1 MREKVHLEVASCF
14 GTLNGLKK
22 VYDTLVNILAIGLR
36 GSLECCTFAV
46 SLLNATTLMLQTFI
60 VLTLLVLVVDAL
72 GWVRFLWFISIGYGA
87 SIAAIAIAL
96 GVMHYDTLSLPS
108 ALLLLLGVIYGF
120 RLAGYLLVREL
131 SSANYRKTISYD
143 AKQGSDYPLVA
154 SVSIWLSCVL
164 LYLCQMTP
172 VIVRVQQEAER
183 LQPSSVVPI
192 GGGLVWAG
200 IAIAALGLLTEA
212 VADQQKNAAKQLA
225 PQRFVDTGLYRIVR
239 CPNYF
244 GEVIFWTGILTSG
257 LGTMDAWWQW
267 LMALTGYVAIVYIMF
282 SGARRL
288 ELRQDHN
295 YGDNPEYQAYKRSTP
310 ILFPFVPIYSVKR
323 HKWLRG

>member
-1 MREKVHLEVASCF
+1 
-14 GTLNGLKK
+14 
-22 VYDTLVNILAIGLR
+22 
-36 GSLECCTFAV
+36 
-46 SLLNATTLMLQTFI
+46 MLQTFI
-60 VLTLLVLVVDAL
+60 ILALLVLVVDAL

-87 SIAAIAIAL
+87 SIAAIATAL

-108 ALLLLLGVIYGF
+108 ALLILLAVIYGF
-120 RLAGYLLVREL
+120 RLGGYLLIREL
-131 SSANYRKTISYD
+131 RSANYRKTISYD
-143 AKQGSDYPLVA
+143 AKQGSGYPLVA

-172 VIVRVQQEAER
+172 VIVRVQQEAE
-183 LQPSSVVPI
+183 LFVSQDV
-192 GGGLVWAG
+192 LVWVG
-200 IAIAALGLLTEA
+200 IGIAALGLLMEA
-212 VADQQKNAAKQLA
+212 VADQQKSAAKKLA

-244 GEVIFWTGILTSG
+244 GEVIFWTGILVSG
-257 LGTMDAWWQW
+257 LGVMDAWWQW

-295 YGDNPEYQAYKRSTP
+295 YGDDPEYQAYKRSTP
-310 ILFPFVPIYSVKR
+310 ILIPFLPIYSVKR

>member
-1 MREKVHLEVASCF
+1 
-14 GTLNGLKK
+14 
-22 VYDTLVNILAIGLR
+22 
-36 GSLECCTFAV
+36 
-46 SLLNATTLMLQTFI
+46 MLQTFI
-60 VLTLLVLVVDAL
+60 ILTFIVLIVDAL

-96 GVMHYDTLSLPS
+96 GIMHYDTLSLPS
-108 ALLLLLGVIYGF
+108 TLLILLAVIYGF

-131 SSANYRKTISYD
+131 RSANYRKTISYD
-143 AKQGSDYPLVA
+143 ARQGSDYPFVA
-154 SVSIWLSCVL
+154 SLSIWLSCVL

-183 LQPSSVVPI
+183 ISASGIPSF
-192 GGGLVWAG
+192 GGTWGVLVWAG

-212 VADQQKNAAKQLA
+212 LADQQKSAAKKRN

-244 GEVIFWTGILTSG
+244 GEVIFWTGILVSG
-257 LGTMDAWWQW
+257 LGAMDAWWQW

-288 ELRQDHN
+288 ELRQDYN
-295 YGDNPEYQAYKRSTP
+295 YGDNPEYQAYKHSTP
-310 ILFPFVPIYSVKR
+310 ILLPFVPIYSVKR
-323 HKWLRG
+323 YKWLRG

>member
-1 MREKVHLEVASCF
+1 
-14 GTLNGLKK
+14 
-22 VYDTLVNILAIGLR
+22 
-36 GSLECCTFAV
+36 
-46 SLLNATTLMLQTFI
+46 MLQTFI

-120 RLAGYLLVREL
+120 RLAGYLLIREL
-131 SSANYRKTISYD
+131 RSANYRKTISYD

-154 SVSIWLSCVL
+154 SISIWLSCVL

-183 LQPSSVVPI
+183 LQFPSVP
-192 GGGLVWAG
+192 LVGEEWAWAG
-200 IAIAALGLLTEA
+200 IVVAALGLLTEA
-212 VADQQKNAAKQLA
+212 VADQQKSDAKKLA

-244 GEVIFWTGILTSG
+244 GEVVFWTGILVSG

-295 YGDNPEYQAYKRSTP
+295 YGDDPEYQAYKATTP
-310 ILFPFVPIYSVKR
+310 ILLPFVPIYSVKR

>member
-1 MREKVHLEVASCF
+1 
-14 GTLNGLKK
+14 
-22 VYDTLVNILAIGLR
+22 
-36 GSLECCTFAV
+36 
-46 SLLNATTLMLQTFI
+46 MLQTFI

-108 ALLLLLGVIYGF
+108 ALLLLLGMIYGS

-131 SSANYRKTISYD
+131 RSANYRKTISYD

-154 SVSIWLSCVL
+154 SISIWLSCVL

-183 LQPSSVVPI
+183 LQFPSVP
-192 GGGLVWAG
+192 LVGEEWAWAG
-200 IAIAALGLLTEA
+200 IVVAALGLLTEA
-212 VADQQKNAAKQLA
+212 VADQQKSAAKKNA

-244 GEVIFWTGILTSG
+244 GEVVFWTGILVSG

-288 ELRQDHN
+288 ELRQEHN
-295 YGDNPEYQAYKRSTP
+295 YGDDPEYQAYKATTP
-310 ILFPFVPIYSVKR
+310 ILLPFVPIYSVKR

>member
-1 MREKVHLEVASCF
+1 
-14 GTLNGLKK
+14 
-22 VYDTLVNILAIGLR
+22 
-36 GSLECCTFAV
+36 
-46 SLLNATTLMLQTFI
+46 MLQTFI
-60 VLTLLVLVVDAL
+60 VLTVLVLVVDAL

-120 RLAGYLLVREL
+120 RLAGYLLIREL
-131 SSANYRKTISYD
+131 RSANYHKTISYD

-154 SVSIWLSCVL
+154 SISIWLSCVL

-183 LQPSSVVPI
+183 LQFPSVP
-192 GGGLVWAG
+192 LVGEEWAWAG
-200 IAIAALGLLTEA
+200 IVVAALGLLTEA
-212 VADQQKNAAKQLA
+212 VADQQKSDAKKLA

-244 GEVIFWTGILTSG
+244 GEVVFWTGILVSG

-295 YGDNPEYQAYKRSTP
+295 YGDDPEYQAYKATTP
-310 ILFPFVPIYSVKR
+310 ILLPFVPIYSVKR
-323 HKWLRG
+323 HNWLRG

>member
-1 MREKVHLEVASCF
+1 
-14 GTLNGLKK
+14 
-22 VYDTLVNILAIGLR
+22 
-36 GSLECCTFAV
+36 
-46 SLLNATTLMLQTFI
+46 MLQTFI
-60 VLTLLVLVVDAL
+60 VLTILVLVVDAL

-120 RLAGYLLVREL
+120 RLAGYLLIREL
-131 SSANYRKTISYD
+131 RSANYRKTISYD

-154 SVSIWLSCVL
+154 SISIWFSCVL

-183 LQPSSVVPI
+183 LQFPSVP
-192 GGGLVWAG
+192 LVGEEWAWAG
-200 IAIAALGLLTEA
+200 IVVAALGLLTEA
-212 VADQQKNAAKQLA
+212 VADQQKSAAKKLA

-244 GEVIFWTGILTSG
+244 GEVVFWTGILVSG

-295 YGDNPEYQAYKRSTP
+295 YGDDPEYQAYKATTP
-310 ILFPFVPIYSVKR
+310 ILLPFVPIYSVKR
-323 HKWLRG
+323 HNWLRG

>member
-1 MREKVHLEVASCF
+1 
-14 GTLNGLKK
+14 
-22 VYDTLVNILAIGLR
+22 
-36 GSLECCTFAV
+36 
-46 SLLNATTLMLQTFI
+46 MLQTFI
-60 VLTLLVLVVDAL
+60 ILTLLVLAVDAL

-96 GVMHYDTLSLPS
+96 GVLHYDTLSLPS
-108 ALLLLLGVIYGF
+108 ALLILLAVIYGF

-131 SSANYRKTISYD
+131 RSANYRKTISYD

-154 SVSIWLSCVL
+154 SISIWLSCVL

-183 LQPSSVVPI
+183 LQPSSGLPFFGGG
-192 GGGLVWAG
+192 GGGLAWAG

-212 VADQQKNAAKQLA
+212 VADQQKSAAKKLA

-244 GEVIFWTGILTSG
+244 GEVIFWTGILISG

-295 YGDNPEYQAYKRSTP
+295 YGEDPEYQAYKQSTP
-310 ILFPFVPIYSVKR
+310 ILLPFVPIYSVKR
-323 HKWLRG
+323 HKWLKG

>member
-1 MREKVHLEVASCF
+1 M
-14 GTLNGLKK
+14 
-22 VYDTLVNILAIGLR
+22 
-36 GSLECCTFAV
+36 
-46 SLLNATTLMLQTFI
+46 LLNITTPMLQTFI
-60 VLTLLVLVVDAL
+60 ILTLLVLAVDAL

-108 ALLLLLGVIYGF
+108 ALLILLAVIYGF
-120 RLAGYLLVREL
+120 RLASYLLVREL
-131 SSANYRKTISYD
+131 RSANYRKTISYD

-172 VIVRVQQEAER
+172 VIVRVQQEAEH
-183 LQPSSVVPI
+183 LANQDMPA
-192 GGGLVWAG
+192 WTG

-212 VADQQKNAAKQLA
+212 LADQQKSAAKKLA

-244 GEVIFWTGILTSG
+244 GEVIFWTGILVSG

-267 LMALTGYVAIVYIMF
+267 LMALTGYIAIVYIMF

-295 YGDNPEYQAYKRSTP
+295 YGEDPEYQAYKLSTP
-310 ILFPFVPIYSVKR
+310 ILLPFVPIYSVKR
-323 HKWLRG
+323 HQWLRG

>member
-1 MREKVHLEVASCF
+1 
-14 GTLNGLKK
+14 
-22 VYDTLVNILAIGLR
+22 
-36 GSLECCTFAV
+36 
-46 SLLNATTLMLQTFI
+46 MLQTFI
-60 VLTLLVLVVDAL
+60 ILTLLVLAVDAL

-96 GVMHYDTLSLPS
+96 GIMHYDTLSLPS
-108 ALLLLLGVIYGF
+108 ALLILLAVIYGF

-131 SSANYRKTISYD
+131 RSANYRKTISYD

-154 SVSIWLSCVL
+154 SLSIWLSCVL

-172 VIVRVQQEAER
+172 VIVRVEQEAER
-183 LQPSSVVPI
+183 LHPPSDLPFFGGG

-212 VADQQKNAAKQLA
+212 LADQKKSAAKKLA

-244 GEVIFWTGILTSG
+244 GEVIFWTGILVSG

-295 YGDNPEYQAYKRSTP
+295 YGEDPEYQAYKQSTP
-310 ILFPFVPIYSVKR
+310 ILLPFVPIYSVKR